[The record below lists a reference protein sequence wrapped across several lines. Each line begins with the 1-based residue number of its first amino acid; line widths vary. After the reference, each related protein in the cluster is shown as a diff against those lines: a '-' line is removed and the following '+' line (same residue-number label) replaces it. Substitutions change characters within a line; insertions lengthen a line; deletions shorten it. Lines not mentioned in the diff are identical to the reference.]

1 MVFWWLFGQ
10 PLEPL
15 ASPPKNCCLRRR
27 RRHRR
32 HRRHR
37 LASTAAGI
45 KMISLSLSS
54 DLKLEIKCGAGS
66 GVQQQYYW
74 HRTTK

>member
-1 MVFWWLFGQ
+1 MNGFWWLFGQ

-27 RRHRR
+27 
-32 HRRHR
+32 HR
-37 LASTAAGI
+37 LASPAAGI

-54 DLKLEIKCGAGS
+54 ALKLEINAVQAV
-66 GVQQQYYW
+66 VQQQYYW

>member
-15 ASPPKNCCLRRR
+15 ASPPKNCCLR
-27 RRHRR
+27 
-32 HRRHR
+32 RRHR

-66 GVQQQYYW
+66 GVQQQYY
-74 HRTTK
+74 

>member
-1 MVFWWLFGQ
+1 MNGFWWLFGQ

-15 ASPPKNCCLRRR
+15 ASPPNNCCLRRR
-27 RRHRR
+27 H
-32 HRRHR
+32 HR
-37 LASTAAGI
+37 LASTATGI

-74 HRTTK
+74 HKTTK